1 MASASV
7 WAVAAIALVT
17 MTGCTANDSNV
28 DPNNPSAARQPR
40 RCFSAR
46 DVRNF
51 APVNSSTVN
60 IRVGRDIYRVDTF
73 GTCRDLNWTNRMAM
87 VTTGGSMICVGSGL
101 GTSIVVNGPSGR
113 QTCQVTAITALTPEQ
128 IQALPARER
137 P

>member
-1 MASASV
+1 MATASV
-7 WAVAAIALVT
+7 WTAATLALLAL
-17 MTGCTANDSNV
+17 TGCAANDSANV
-28 DPNNPSAARQPR
+28 DPNNPRQPR

-51 APVNSSTVN
+51 AAVNSTTVN

-73 GTCRDLNWTNRMAM
+73 GICRDLNWTNRMAL

-101 GTSIVVNGPSGR
+101 GTSLVVRGPSGR
-113 QTCQVTAITALTPEQ
+113 QTCQVSAITALTPEQ